1 MLYLQLSPRLGVR
14 EPGFQAG
21 VIGMSS
27 MAGSGVDGTSAC
39 GVNVGTECNG
49 RIEGS
54 VAGAEV
60 VEEPDEVA
68 GADGPGDE
76 SLFLI
81 LLIL

>member
-1 MLYLQLSPRLGVR
+1 MYLPLSPRLGVR

-21 VIGMSS
+21 VKGISS

-39 GVNVGTECNG
+39 GVNAGIECNG
-49 RIEGS
+49 RIEDS
-54 VAGAEV
+54 V

-76 SLFLI
+76 SLFSI